1 MNLRALNI
9 IAPDEQD
16 AGTFHDGHAAPL
28 QAFLHQRALWL
39 RGLGP
44 LLCCVRAGRIARA
57 RCLPDGTLLVS
68 VSAEVRAAGPREW
81 LSLET
86 LRGEIQARLYL
97 LPDTDFCQWDAL
109 CARLPCRND
118 TLPGQRALAGT
129 ALVVQWTRTAPRL
142 RALRTRQLSTPGQVL
157 ALQLACEEACQLE
170 R

>member
-1 MNLRALNI
+1 MMAMPRRCRHACI
-9 IAPDEQD
+9 SVPCGCADWGHCCAACAQD
-16 AGTFHDGHAAPL
+16 AS
-28 QAFLHQRALWL
+28 
-39 RGLGP
+39 
-44 LLCCVRAGRIARA
+44 RA

-68 VSAEVRAAGPREW
+68 VSAGVRAAGPREW

-118 TLPGQRALAGT
+118 TL
-129 ALVVQWTRTAPRL
+129 
-142 RALRTRQLSTPGQVL
+142 
-157 ALQLACEEACQLE
+157 EEACQLG